1 MQLNENQEKDVLNV
15 LRENKVVPYHPQIS
29 GQVEVSNWE
38 IKMILQKMVNQ
49 TTKIGLLNKGID
61 FSFPPLKLPNKRRE
75 EYSKNIHFIPFP
87 PLLPNRA

>member
-38 IKMILQKMVNQ
+38 IKMILEKMVNQ
-49 TTKIGLLNKGID
+49 TTKIGLLGSIWEFIREWNGMIKREWKGMECI
-61 FSFPPLKLPNKRRE
+61 
-75 EYSKNIHFIPFP
+75 
-87 PLLPNRA
+87 